1 MMRPQIGLGF
11 FVMRPSD
18 DVYKCLRDQRISID
32 VQAQVWKIP
41 PRLLHFSDQIDDYL
55 TTLAN
60 VPGTTE

>member
-1 MMRPQIGLGF
+1 MRPQIGLGF

-18 DVYKCLRDQRISID
+18 SVYKYIRDQRISID
-32 VQAQVWKIP
+32 VQSQVWKLP
-41 PRLLHFSDQIDDYL
+41 PRLLHISDQIDDYL